1 MAADIPA
8 KPEDKEGDG
17 CWLSMHARFLSQGRD
32 KEPEIL
38 FIGDSILFNF
48 EATQT
53 YKTYIEPL
61 YCLNFSIPND
71 ETQNVLWRVLNGEL
85 DEVKVKVVVMAV
97 GTHNKCSA
105 AEIVNGVL
113 SILKVVKEKQP
124 EARIVVLGLLPCGK
138 KPNPRRAKHLEVN
151 RLLAANLSHP
161 GGRVVFLCPEWDA
174 LLQPDGSIAHRDM
187 LDYLHPTEAG
197 YVKFIEPLVE
207 ELQTSLQTFLKT
219 NAPSSSPL

>member
-48 EATQT
+48 EATQ
-53 YKTYIEPL
+53 
-61 YCLNFSIPND
+61 
-71 ETQNVLWRVLNGEL
+71 TQNVLWRVLNGEL